1 MPLVLIFL
9 DDEED
14 VSPVLPKLTLP
25 SLQNDQLSDNL
36 FKVLFDFSDIGITF
50 AKDAI
55 KANLINYFLTNKGE
69 RFLNPEF
76 GSNIRRL
83 LFENITEEN
92 LAEIE
97 AVVADDLEKY
107 FPRVKPT
114 VIQLASNPDTN
125 TIVFFLRYAIVDTN
139 IEDELIINFD
149 E

>member
-1 MPLVLIFL
+1 MAFDVKRINPL
-9 DDEED
+9 D
-14 VSPVLPKLTLP
+14 LTP
-25 SLQNDQLSDNL
+25 RKAVGIDIPLSGQAVFNQ
-36 FKVLFDFSDIGITF
+36 TF
-50 AKDAI
+50 ETKDAI

>member
-1 MPLVLIFL
+1 MAFDVKRINPL
-9 DDEED
+9 D
-14 VSPVLPKLTLP
+14 LTP
-25 SLQNDQLSDNL
+25 RKAVGIDIPLSGQAVFNQ
-36 FKVLFDFSDIGITF
+36 TF
-50 AKDAI
+50 ETKDAI

-92 LAEIE
+92 LVEIE

>member
-1 MPLVLIFL
+1 MAFDVKRINPL
-9 DDEED
+9 D
-14 VSPVLPKLTLP
+14 LTP
-25 SLQNDQLSDNL
+25 RKAVGIDIPLSGQAVFNQ
-36 FKVLFDFSDIGITF
+36 TF
-50 AKDAI
+50 ETKDAI

-92 LAEIE
+92 LVEIE

-125 TIVFFLRYAIVDTN
+125 AIVFFLRYAIVDTN

>member
-1 MPLVLIFL
+1 MAFDVKRINPL
-9 DDEED
+9 D
-14 VSPVLPKLTLP
+14 LTP
-25 SLQNDQLSDNL
+25 RKAVGIDIPLSGQAVFNQ
-36 FKVLFDFSDIGITF
+36 TF
-50 AKDAI
+50 ETKDAI

-92 LAEIE
+92 LTEIE

>member
-1 MPLVLIFL
+1 MAFDVKRINPL
-9 DDEED
+9 D
-14 VSPVLPKLTLP
+14 LTP
-25 SLQNDQLSDNL
+25 RKAVGIDIPLSGQAVFNQ
-36 FKVLFDFSDIGITF
+36 TF
-50 AKDAI
+50 ETKDAI

-107 FPRVKPT
+107 FPRVRPT
-114 VIQLASNPDTN
+114 VIELASNPDTN
-125 TIVFFLRYAIVDTN
+125 TIVFFLRYAIIDTN